1 MAAELSALTPTYV
14 FRIERAAADVEVAF
28 SFYVDLTTQLSVRVT
43 EGPDGTHDLFEQPVA
58 DVIYSG
64 LIEALGIWP
73 GTHPELEP
81 GADPPDPDGVIETT
95 LVVMR
100 HTEEGIEERELT
112 FLDAGEEGVW
122 LDGEPTSDYA
132 LYQALPLML
141 AFEDR

>member
-28 SFYVDLTTQLSVRVT
+28 SFYVDLATQQSTRVT
-43 EGPDGTHDLFEQPVA
+43 EGPDGGYELLEEPVA

-81 GADPPDPDGVIETT
+81 GAAAPDPDGAIETT
-95 LVVMR
+95 LVVMH
-100 HTEEGIEERELT
+100 HTEDGVEERELA

-122 LDGEPTSDYA
+122 LDGEPTTDYA

>member
-1 MAAELSALTPTYV
+1 MAAELSELTPTYV

-28 SFYVDLTTQLSVRVT
+28 SFYVDLTTMISTRVT
-43 EGPDGTHDLFEQPVA
+43 ADGDGYELFEQPVA
-58 DVIYSG
+58 DVIYAG

-81 GADPPDPDGVIETT
+81 GTPPPDPDGAIETT

-100 HTEEGIEERELT
+100 DDEERELT